1 MLPFDVPWYRRL
13 LGVSVLLGI
22 SGGVLGLIYLGG
34 TGWVIDRL
42 FPESDGAAWSG
53 EWWWIPLIA
62 FGGLAVVALRTA
74 WRVPETVPGGV
85 AIIEAAEVDAR
96 TAPQWVAI
104 AAVSAVAGAS
114 LGPSFALVVMGG
126 GLGSWIANRRWAEGG
141 ADPDYTLT
149 GIAGGFG
156 AAFTSPILGAF
167 LVSELEPTP
176 RQRYVASIIPQLIA
190 STIGFIIFYSVVG
203 RTFLDSYEVPAY
215 DFEVVDM
222 AIAVGLGV
230 LSAIVML
237 VFVGVILAVRWV
249 CKLISNRYVLG
260 VVAGAAVGLI
270 AFALPLTVG
279 AGQSQLGVVIDDPGA
294 LGIGLLGVVLL
305 AKMAAMALSLEVG
318 FMGGNVFPLIFMG
331 GTAGIMVYLV
341 FPDIPVAL
349 AVSCMLAA
357 VPGSFL
363 RAPISMVFIAVIALA
378 LGAETT
384 APVAVAVATSY
395 LVIAGVRYAM
405 SKKNATMQ
413 APTPTESPSG

>member
-13 LGVSVLLGI
+13 LRFSILLGVA
-22 SGGVLGLIYLGG
+22 GGVLGLIYLGA
-34 TGWVIDRL
+34 TGWAIEQI
-42 FPESDGAAWSG
+42 FPESDGTVWSG
-53 EWWWIPLIA
+53 EWWWIPLVA
-62 FGGLAVVALRTA
+62 FGGFVVVALRTA
-74 WRVPETVPGGV
+74 WRVPEKVPGGV

-156 AAFTSPILGAF
+156 AAFTSPVLGAF
-167 LVSELEPTP
+167 LVSELEPIP

-190 STIGFIIFYSVVG
+190 SMIGFVIFYAVVG
-203 RTFLDSYEVPAY
+203 RTFLGSYEVPPY
-215 DFEVVDM
+215 EFEVVDM
-222 AIAVGLGV
+222 AIAVGLGI

-237 VFVGVILAVRWV
+237 VFVGVILAVKWV
-249 CKLISNRYVLG
+249 CKFVPNRYILG
-260 VVAGAAVGLI
+260 ILGGGAVGLI
-270 AFALPLTVG
+270 AMALPLTVG
-279 AGQSQLGVVIDDPGA
+279 AGQSQLGVVIDDPAA
-294 LGIGLLGVVLL
+294 LGVGLLIIVLL
-305 AKMAAMALSLEVG
+305 AKMVAMALSLEVG

-331 GTAGIMVYLV
+331 GTAGTVVYLA
-341 FPDIPVAL
+341 FPDIPIAL

-363 RAPISMVFIAVIALA
+363 RAPVSMTFIAAIALA

-384 APVAVAVATSY
+384 APVAVAVVTSY
-395 LVIAGVRYAM
+395 LIVAGVRYAV
-405 SKKNATMQ
+405 SARRTAASGPAATE
-413 APTPTESPSG
+413 AATD